1 MATSLQTLISLL
13 SATALIFLTMATAKR
28 PPPKGTV
35 SFSYDFHGVQP
46 TDLTFQGDAHFPSQD
61 SYLRLTNTN
70 ENGNA
75 LELRVGRVLY
85 TNPITFLGKR
95 GKASFE
101 STVKFIITP
110 NTNYEYPPA
119 DGLVF
124 FITAP
129 NSTPNE
135 PGGSFGVFDQSGKN
149 PLVFAVEFDIF
160 INEDF
165 DPNYRHVGID
175 IQSQVSSNTTAVDDA
190 IVGQAVTATINYNAA
205 TNLISVC
212 GSAGGKAFEV
222 SYVYDLSSFLP
233 EQVQVGISGATGGL
247 SAIHDLISWSFTSTM
262 GHKKHN

>member
-13 SATALIFLTMATAKR
+13 STTALILTVATARR
-28 PPPKGTV
+28 PPPKGTI
-35 SFSYDFHGVQP
+35 SFSYDFHGEEP
-46 TDLTFQGDAHFPSQD
+46 TGLTLQGDAHFPSQD
-61 SYLRLTNTN
+61 SYLRLTNTDDA
-70 ENGNA
+70 GNA
-75 LELRVGRVLY
+75 LTLRVGRVLY
-85 TNPITFLGKR
+85 TKPITFWGKR
-95 GKASFE
+95 KKANFE
-101 STVKFIITP
+101 TTVKFIITP
-110 NTNYEYPPA
+110 NTGYEYPPA

-124 FITAP
+124 FITAL
-129 NSTPNE
+129 NSTVNE

-175 IQSQVSSNTTAVDDA
+175 IQSQVSSNSTAVDDG

-205 TNLISVC
+205 TSLISVR

-233 EQVQVGISGATGGL
+233 QQVQVGISAATGGL

-262 GHKKHN
+262 ARKKHN

>member
-13 SATALIFLTMATAKR
+13 STTALILTVANAKR
-28 PPPKGTV
+28 LPPKGTV
-35 SFSYDFHGVQP
+35 SFSYDFHGGEP
-46 TDLTFQGDAHFPSQD
+46 TGLTYQGDAHFPSQD
-61 SYLRLTNTN
+61 SYLRLTKTYDYS
-70 ENGNA
+70 GNA
-75 LELRVGRVLY
+75 VEDSVGRVLY
-85 TNPITFLGKR
+85 TEPVPFWEKKE
-95 GKASFE
+95 KASFE

-129 NSTPNE
+129 NSTVMV
-135 PGGSFGVFDQSGKN
+135 PGGTFGVFDHSGKN

-165 DPNYRHVGID
+165 DPYYRHVGID
-175 IQSQVSSNTTAVDDA
+175 IQSQVSSVTTGVDDA
-190 IVGQAVTATINYNAA
+190 IVGQAVTATINYDAA
-205 TNLISVC
+205 TNLISVR

-262 GHKKHN
+262 GRKKNN